1 MRNQQQ
7 EKRDRIVYLA
17 ELYFKNGRNIK
28 KTLELSTLNPNI
40 VLRTLQKYAKTD
52 LWQETISKL
61 EAEASDQVALDN
73 EELDNTPVE
82 VEDIQPL
89 TSSEPEARVVLT
101 GVAAVTIQQAA
112 ECFNKHILARKKALD
127 AEIVASNKLLSSI
140 LSLSDILPAKKE
152 EISQM
157 SVEEITKFIRSLVA
171 SYSSIKKSI
180 HQETENMYALQD
192 LQKLFQENNLIK

>member
-7 EKRDRIVYLA
+7 EKKDRIIYLA
-17 ELYFKNGRNIK
+17 KLYYKNGRNIK

-61 EAEASDQVALDN
+61 EAENSGEVALDN
-73 EELDNTPVE
+73 EELDNSPIE
-82 VEDIQPL
+82 VEGTQLSPQ
-89 TSSEPEARVVLT
+89 SEPEARVVLT

>member
-7 EKRDRIVYLA
+7 EKNDRIVYLA
-17 ELYFKNGRNIK
+17 ELYYKNGRNIK

-52 LWQETISKL
+52 LWQKTISKL
-61 EAEASDQVALDN
+61 EAENSDLVASDN
-73 EELDNTPVE
+73 EELDNTPIE
-82 VEDIQPL
+82 VEDTQLSPQ
-89 TSSEPEARVVLT
+89 SEPEARVVLT

>member
-7 EKRDRIVYLA
+7 EKKDRIIYLA
-17 ELYFKNGRNIK
+17 KLYYKNGRNIK

-61 EAEASDQVALDN
+61 EAENNDEVALDN
-73 EELDNTPVE
+73 EELDTTPIE
-82 VEDIQPL
+82 VEDTQLSPQ
-89 TSSEPEARVVLT
+89 SEPEARVVLT

>member
-1 MRNQQQ
+1 MRKPQQ
-7 EKRDRIVYLA
+7 EKEDRIIYLA
-17 ELYFKNGRNIK
+17 KLYYKNGRNIK
-28 KTLELSTLNPNI
+28 KTLELSTLSPNI

-52 LWQETISKL
+52 LWHEPISRL
-61 EAEASDQVALDN
+61 EAENSDEIALDN
-73 EELDNTPVE
+73 EELDNTPIE
-82 VEDIQPL
+82 VEETQLSPQ
-89 TSSEPEARVVLT
+89 SEPEARVVLT

-192 LQKLFQENNLIK
+192 LQKLFEENNLIK

>member
-1 MRNQQQ
+1 MRKPQQ
-7 EKRDRIVYLA
+7 EKEDRIIYLA
-17 ELYFKNGRNIK
+17 ELYYKNGRNIK
-28 KTLELSTLNPNI
+28 KTLELSTLSPNI

-61 EAEASDQVALDN
+61 EAENSDEIALDN
-73 EELDNTPVE
+73 EKLDNTPVE
-82 VEDIQPL
+82 VEKTQPL
-89 TSSEPEARVVLT
+89 TQPEPEARVVLT

-127 AEIVASNKLLSSI
+127 AEMVASNKLLSSI

-180 HQETENMYALQD
+180 HQETELVHNFLD
-192 LQKLFQENNLIK
+192 LQKIFAENNLIQ

>member
-1 MRNQQQ
+1 MRKPQQ
-7 EKRDRIVYLA
+7 EKNDRIVYLA
-17 ELYFKNGRNIK
+17 ELYYKNGRNIK
-28 KTLELSTLNPNI
+28 KTLELSTLSPNI

-52 LWQETISKL
+52 LWHETISKL
-61 EAEASDQVALDN
+61 EAEASNEVALDN
-73 EELDNTPVE
+73 EELDNTSVE
-82 VEDIQPL
+82 AEETQSLTQP
-89 TSSEPEARVVLT
+89 EPEARVVLT

-192 LQKLFQENNLIK
+192 LQKLFEENNLIK

>member
-1 MRNQQQ
+1 MRKPQQ
-7 EKRDRIVYLA
+7 EKEDRIIYLA
-17 ELYFKNGRNIK
+17 ELYYKNGMNIK
-28 KTLELSTLNPNI
+28 KTLELSTLSPNI

-61 EAEASDQVALDN
+61 EAENSDEIALDN
-73 EELDNTPVE
+73 EELDNTPIE
-82 VEDIQPL
+82 VEETQLSPQ
-89 TSSEPEARVVLT
+89 SEPEARVVLT

-192 LQKLFQENNLIK
+192 LQKLFEENNLIK

>member
-7 EKRDRIVYLA
+7 EKKDRIIYLA
-17 ELYFKNGRNIK
+17 KLYYKNGRNIK

-61 EAEASDQVALDN
+61 EAKNSDEVALDN
-73 EELDNTPVE
+73 EELDTTPIE
-82 VEDIQPL
+82 VEDTQLSPQ
-89 TSSEPEARVVLT
+89 SEPEARVVLT

>member
-1 MRNQQQ
+1 MRNPQQ
-7 EKRDRIVYLA
+7 EKNDRIVYLA
-17 ELYFKNGRNIK
+17 ELYYKNGRNIK

-61 EAEASDQVALDN
+61 EAENSDEVALDN
-73 EELDNTPVE
+73 EELDNTPIE
-82 VEDIQPL
+82 VEDTQLSPQ
-89 TSSEPEARVVLT
+89 SEPEARVVLT

>member
-1 MRNQQQ
+1 MRNPQQ
-7 EKRDRIVYLA
+7 EKKDRIIYLA
-17 ELYFKNGRNIK
+17 KLYYKNGRNIK

-61 EAEASDQVALDN
+61 ESENNDEVALDN
-73 EELDNTPVE
+73 EKLDNTPIE
-82 VEDIQPL
+82 VEDTQLSPQ
-89 TSSEPEARVVLT
+89 SEPEARVVLT